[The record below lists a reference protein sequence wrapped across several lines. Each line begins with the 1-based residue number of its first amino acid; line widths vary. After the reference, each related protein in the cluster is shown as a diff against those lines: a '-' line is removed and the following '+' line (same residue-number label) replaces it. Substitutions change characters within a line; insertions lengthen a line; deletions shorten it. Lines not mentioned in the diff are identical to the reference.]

1 MNNILFPTIAVI
13 GNTGN
18 NNYLKS
24 EVRKKFR
31 FNGKVIHIRPGRIE
45 ENGKTTMVITTELAL
60 KELESL
66 KGKEV
71 IIIAE

>member
-1 MNNILFPTIAVI
+1 MDNILFPTIAVI

-18 NNYLKS
+18 NSRLKS

-31 FNGKVIHIRPGRIE
+31 FNGKVIHIRPGRVD
-45 ENGKTTMVITTELAL
+45 ENGKSTLVITTELSL

>member
-1 MNNILFPTIAVI
+1 MDNILFPTIAVI
-13 GNTGN
+13 GNTDN
-18 NNYLKS
+18 SRYLKS

-45 ENGKTTMVITTELAL
+45 EKGKTTLLITTELSL
-60 KELESL
+60 KEIESL

-71 IIIAE
+71 IIISE

>member
-1 MNNILFPTIAVI
+1 MDNILFPTIAAI
-13 GNTGN
+13 GNTDN
-18 NNYLKS
+18 SRYLKN

-31 FNGKVIHIRPGRIE
+31 FNGKVIHVRPGRIE
-45 ENGKTTMVITTELAL
+45 EKGKSTLVITTELTL

-66 KGKEV
+66 KGREV